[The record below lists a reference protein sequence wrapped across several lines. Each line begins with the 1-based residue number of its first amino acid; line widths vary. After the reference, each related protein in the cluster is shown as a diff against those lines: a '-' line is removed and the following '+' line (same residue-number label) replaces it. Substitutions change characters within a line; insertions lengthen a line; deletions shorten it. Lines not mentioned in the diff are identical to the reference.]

1 MPVESRA
8 GFAGR
13 AEAYKSDTS
22 SDREDAVRAR
32 RDESVG
38 MANPLRTIVPPWL
51 RSYDRA
57 WIAPD
62 VIAGVT
68 LAAVA
73 IPECMGYTSIAQTP
87 VVTGLYTVIFPTLLF
102 VLLGSSRLLVVGADS
117 ATAAILAAGL
127 TAAAIP
133 GATPG
138 SSEWLAY
145 TSFIALLCGGLLVVA
160 RIFKL
165 GFIGDFLSASVLIG
179 FLTGVG
185 VQVFTG
191 QIPDLLGIPKGTGNW
206 FQQQWAWISN
216 LGSIS
221 WPTFAFGLGT
231 IVIILVFKRFVPK
244 VPGAI
249 VAVVLSIAISAAI
262 DAQADGVAII
272 GAVQGGFPP
281 IGLPQGISMSNIG
294 ICLGIAFSCFVLI
307 IAQSAATSRSFAMK
321 HGQKVDVNRDIVGLS
336 GANFAA
342 GLTGTFVVNGS
353 PTKTQILDEE
363 KGRTQLANLT
373 MSVVVLL
380 VVLFFTSLL
389 TDMPKA
395 VLAGIVFLIG
405 IDLIDTTGFRR
416 ILSRRKNEFV
426 VALITAVTVCA
437 VGVEQGIILAI
448 VLSILDLVRRQYKP
462 ADFVVGID
470 EEGKKVYQEATAGTQ
485 TEPGLIVFR
494 YDAELFYANA
504 NRFVDDVE
512 LLVENAPDPV
522 RWLVADATALTDIDY
537 SAGISLG
544 GLIDYLHSHD
554 IRFVLAGADRQMLD
568 TMETFGLM
576 AKVEPGDIHPSVAA
590 AIDAFRLARTS

>member
-1 MPVESRA
+1 MSNLM
-8 GFAGR
+8 
-13 AEAYKSDTS
+13 KS
-22 SDREDAVRAR
+22 
-32 RDESVG
+32 
-38 MANPLRTIVPPWL
+38 IVPPWMQ
-51 RSYDRA
+51 SYNRK

-127 TAAAIP
+127 TSAAIP

-145 TSFIALLCGGLLVVA
+145 CSFIALLCGGLLILA

-185 VQVFTG
+185 VQVFSG

-216 LGSIS
+216 LSSIS

-231 IVIILVFKRFVPK
+231 IIIILGFKRFVPK

-249 VAVVLSIAISAAI
+249 VAVVLAIGISSAI
-262 DAQADGVAII
+262 DAQADGVAIV

-281 IGLPQGISMSNIG
+281 IGLPQGISMDNIG

-336 GANFAA
+336 GASFAA
-342 GLTGTFVVNGS
+342 GLSGTFVVNGS

-363 KGRTQLANLT
+363 KGRSQLANLT

-380 VVLFFTSLL
+380 VVLFFTALL

-405 IDLIDTTGFRR
+405 IDLIDIAGFRR
-416 ILSRRKNEFV
+416 ILARRKNEFV
-426 VALITAVTVCA
+426 VALITAITVCV
-437 VGVEQGIILAI
+437 VGVEQGVVLAI
-448 VLSILDLVRRQYKP
+448 VLSILDLIRRQYAP
-462 ADFVVGID
+462 SNFVVGID
-470 EEGKKVYQEATAGTQ
+470 AKGDTVYQAATAGTQ

-512 LLVENAPDPV
+512 ALVDDAPDPV
-522 RWLVADATALTDIDY
+522 TWLVADATALTDIDY
-537 SAGISLG
+537 SAGIALS
-544 GLIDYLHSHD
+544 GLIDYLHTRN
-554 IRFVLAGADRQMLD
+554 IRFALAGADQQVLA
-568 TMETFGLM
+568 TLETYGLM
-576 AKVEPGDIHPSVAA
+576 EKIAPDQIFTSVPAAVE
-590 AIDAFRLARTS
+590 AFRKLPAS